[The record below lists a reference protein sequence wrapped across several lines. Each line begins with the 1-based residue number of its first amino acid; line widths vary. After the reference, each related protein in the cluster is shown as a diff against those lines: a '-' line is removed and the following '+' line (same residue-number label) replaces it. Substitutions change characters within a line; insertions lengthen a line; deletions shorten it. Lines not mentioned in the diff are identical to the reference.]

1 VGAGLATQ
9 MVGKMSKNHRQ
20 DFDDEVDTVEQQ
32 LLDLA
37 DDQGYISYDDIL
49 RLLPNLEENMERLED
64 VLASLMDHGIAVG
77 APPEQD
83 KEDAGKAAQVKADEK
98 DEQAFDQA
106 FDDTIT
112 LDDTVGLYFRESGDV
127 PLLTAEEEVLLA
139 QRMEAGKLASAALE
153 DGSDILPER
162 RWELQAAVE
171 EGFAAREHLI
181 RANSRL
187 VISIAKRYMGRGVP
201 FLDLIQEGNIGL
213 IRAATKFNYKLGNKF
228 STYATWWIRQAV
240 SRAVADQSRTIRIPV
255 HLGDQINRLLRTSHQ
270 LTQELGREPTS
281 AELAGSLDIPVSKVE
296 DLLGAARRPI
306 SLETPTDDTGDS
318 ELGDFIQDQDA
329 TMPADEASQSMLREL
344 LQEVLEGLPPREV
357 RILQLR
363 YGLLDGEPH
372 TLKQIGKKMGVTRE
386 RVRQLEARALGR
398 LRHLTHARRLRGFLE
413 G

>member
-127 PLLTAEEEVLLA
+127 PLLTAEEEVFLA

-187 VISIAKRYMGRGVP
+187 VIS
-201 FLDLIQEGNIGL
+201 